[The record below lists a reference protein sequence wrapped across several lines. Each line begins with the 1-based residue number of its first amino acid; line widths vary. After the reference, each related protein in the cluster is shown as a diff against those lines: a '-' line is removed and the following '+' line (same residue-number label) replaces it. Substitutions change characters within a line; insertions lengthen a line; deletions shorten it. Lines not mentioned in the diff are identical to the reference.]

1 MGLGHWEITVSPESA
16 PDDSWADIEVSTNL
30 YHATIRFSPKLWDE
44 KPEDVKR
51 VVAHELI
58 HIHQAGVERLVETLE
73 KPLGSAAYEMLSTVW
88 DVESERSADSLSKVI
103 AQLMPEPKEKKMP
116 RNYRKEYDTYHGT
129 DEQIENRSSRN
140 KARRKVAATKG
151 KAAVKGKE
159 VDHKN
164 GNPKDNKSKNL
175 QLMSRRANRQ
185 KGG

>member
-1 MGLGHWEITVSPESA
+1 
-16 PDDSWADIEVSTNL
+16 
-30 YHATIRFSPKLWDE
+30 
-44 KPEDVKR
+44 
-51 VVAHELI
+51 
-58 HIHQAGVERLVETLE
+58 
-73 KPLGSAAYEMLSTVW
+73 
-88 DVESERSADSLSKVI
+88 
-103 AQLMPEPKEKKMP
+103 MP

-175 QLMSRRANRQ
+175 QLISRRANRQ